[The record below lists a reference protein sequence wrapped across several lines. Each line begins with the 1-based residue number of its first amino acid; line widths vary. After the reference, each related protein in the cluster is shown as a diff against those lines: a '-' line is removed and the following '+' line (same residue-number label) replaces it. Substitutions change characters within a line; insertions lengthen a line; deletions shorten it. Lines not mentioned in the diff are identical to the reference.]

1 MSDKLKELRAKRGKL
16 VHDMRAITEA
26 GTAEKRD
33 LSNEEL
39 AQHSALFDEVE
50 NLREQITAE
59 ERSIEAGRLIAD
71 RQDERNE
78 NRAAPKS
85 EAELRMAGFRSYLSH
100 GRIDGEGAEEYRAF
114 QAGSDTEG
122 GYLIAPEQFVQ
133 QMIQAVDNAVFIRG
147 LATKFQVGQ
156 ASSLGAPT
164 LDTDAEDTDWTT
176 ELLTGN
182 EEDSIRFGKRNLH
195 PHPMAKRVKISND
208 LIRKAVMPVEQIIID
223 RMSYKVGVTQEKA
236 FLTGNGAQ
244 QPLGVFTASANGI
257 STGRDVS
264 TGNSTT
270 AITFDGLIEAKYSLK
285 AAYWGSAQWLFHRDA
300 VKMITK
306 LKDGD
311 GQYLWRESVR
321 VGEPDT
327 VLGMPMNISEYAP
340 NTFTTGLYVGLL
352 GDFSKYWIADALT
365 MQMQRL
371 TELYAETNQI
381 GFISRV
387 ETDGMPVLEE
397 AFARVKLA

>member
-1 MSDKLKELRAKRGKL
+1 MSERLKELRAKRGEFI
-16 VHDMRAITEA
+16 HDMRAITEA
-26 GTAEKRD
+26 GTVEKRD
-33 LSNEEL
+33 LTDEEVTR
-39 AQHSALFDEVE
+39 HSTIFDEVE
-50 NLREQITAE
+50 NLGKQITAE

-71 RQDERNE
+71 RQEERQE
-78 NRAAPKS
+78 DRAAPKS
-85 EAELRMAGFRSYLSH
+85 DAELRMAGFRSYLSF

-122 GYLIAPEQFVQ
+122 GFLVAPEQFVQ

-156 ASSLGAPT
+156 ASSLGVPT

-182 EEDSIRFGKRNLH
+182 EEDSIRFGKRNLY

-208 LIRKAVMPVEQIIID
+208 LIRKAIMPVERIIID

-236 FLTGNGAQ
+236 FLTGNGAA

-257 STGRDVS
+257 STGRDVF

-270 AITFDGLIEAKYSLK
+270 AVTFDGLIEAKYALK
-285 AAYWGSAQWLFHRDA
+285 AAYWGKAQWLFHRDA

-327 VLGMPMNISEYAP
+327 ILGMPMNVSEYAP

-352 GDFSKYWIADALT
+352 GDFSKYWIADALSL
-365 MQMQRL
+365 QMQRL

>member
-1 MSDKLKELRAKRGKL
+1 MSDRLKELREKRGKL
-16 VHDMRAITEA
+16 VHDMRAITDA
-26 GTAEKRD
+26 GTNEKRD
-33 LSNEEL
+33 LTDDEVRN
-39 AQHSALFDEVE
+39 HSTLFDEIE
-50 NLREQITAE
+50 KLGGQITAE
-59 ERSIEAGRLIAD
+59 ERSVEAGRLIAD
-71 RQDERNE
+71 RQEDRQEDRG
-78 NRAAPKS
+78 AAKT
-85 EAELRMAGFRSYLSH
+85 EAELRMVGFRSYLSS

-122 GYLIAPEQFVQ
+122 GFLIAPEQFVQ

-156 ASSLGAPT
+156 ASSLGVPT

-208 LIRKAVMPVEQIIID
+208 LIRKAIMPVEQIIID

-270 AITFDGLIEAKYSLK
+270 AITFDGLIEAKYTLK
-285 AAYWGSAQWLFHRDA
+285 AAYWGKAQWLFHRDA

-327 VLGMPMNISEYAP
+327 ILGIPMNISEYAP

>member
-1 MSDKLKELRAKRGKL
+1 MSERLKELRAKRGEFI
-16 VHDMRAITEA
+16 HDMRAITEA
-26 GTAEKRD
+26 GTVEKRD
-33 LSNEEL
+33 LTDEEVTR
-39 AQHSALFDEVE
+39 HSTIFDEVE
-50 NLREQITAE
+50 NLGKQITAE

-71 RQDERNE
+71 RQEERQE
-78 NRAAPKS
+78 DRAAPKS
-85 EAELRMAGFRSYLSH
+85 DAELRMAGFRSYLSF

-122 GYLIAPEQFVQ
+122 GFLVAPEQFVQ

-156 ASSLGAPT
+156 ASSLGVPT

-182 EEDSIRFGKRNLH
+182 EEDSIRFGKRNLY

-208 LIRKAVMPVEQIIID
+208 LIRKAIMPVERIIID

-236 FLTGNGAQ
+236 FLTGNGAA

-257 STGRDVS
+257 STGRDVF

-270 AITFDGLIEAKYSLK
+270 AVTFDGLIEAKYALK
-285 AAYWGSAQWLFHRDA
+285 AAYWGKAQWLFHRDA

-327 VLGMPMNISEYAP
+327 ILGMPMNVSGYAP

-352 GDFSKYWIADALT
+352 GDFSKYWIADALSL
-365 MQMQRL
+365 QMQRL